1 MISFKKFLLES
12 ESGKYSEKPDWEA
25 VKSFPTGDFGKAIGF
40 IRSETGATLEE
51 SLEIPP
57 NLDDEIEM
65 EIRQTM
71 YGDEPQVD
79 APRKPE
85 GMSDEKW
92 AEIQAKSAGKNVD
105 KKAAK
110 IREKNANS
118 NLIRKYGDVILRWYR
133 ADREKGEMT
142 DDDLRQ
148 VYVKDIENLIDTFET
163 YEKYLEELKEK
174 GLTRNRIRRLAGPE
188 GKETV
193 VEIDPAGAFNTR
205 WLGTREAGR
214 IFMGELRN
222 MLRDAD
228 PERPKR
234 YEI

>member
-12 ESGKYSEKPDWEA
+12 ESGKYSGKPDWEA
-25 VKSFPTGDFGKAIGF
+25 VKSFPTGDFGKAVGF
-40 IRSETGATLEE
+40 IRSETGAILEE

-85 GMSDEKW
+85 VMSDEKW
-92 AEIQAKSAGKNVD
+92 AEIQVKSGGKNVD

-110 IREKNANS
+110 IREKNAHG

-133 ADREKGEMT
+133 ADKEKGWME
-142 DDDLRQ
+142 DDELRQ
-148 VYVKDIENLIDTFET
+148 IYVKDIENLIDTFET
-163 YEKYLEELKEK
+163 YEKYL
-174 GLTRNRIRRLAGPE
+174 
-188 GKETV
+188 
-193 VEIDPAGAFNTR
+193 
-205 WLGTREAGR
+205 
-214 IFMGELRN
+214 
-222 MLRDAD
+222 
-228 PERPKR
+228 
-234 YEI
+234 